1 MMGLDDGA
9 PRAPGQAMMR
19 GMMMRC
25 PKCGQGR
32 MFTSYLKVAD
42 HCERC
47 GEELHHHRA
56 DDAPPYMTIMIVG
69 HIVVPLLV
77 LVEEAFRP
85 EVWIHLAI
93 FLPLTLLLS
102 LALLPPIKGAL
113 VGLQWAL
120 RMHGFDPRSPE
131 HEPIPQAA
139 RPKAP

>member
-1 MMGLDDGA
+1 MMDDGA
-9 PRAPGQAMMR
+9 PRAPGEAMMR
-19 GMMMRC
+19 GFMCRC
-25 PKCGQGR
+25 PKCGRGKL
-32 MFTSYLKVAD
+32 FSAFLKVAD
-42 HCERC
+42 ACPTC
-47 GEELHHHRA
+47 GEAFYHHRA
-56 DDAPPYMTIMIVG
+56 DDAPPYMTIMVVG

-77 LVEEAFRP
+77 LVEEIWRP
-85 EVWIHLAI
+85 EVWLHLVI

-131 HEPIPQAA
+131 HEPIPPAA